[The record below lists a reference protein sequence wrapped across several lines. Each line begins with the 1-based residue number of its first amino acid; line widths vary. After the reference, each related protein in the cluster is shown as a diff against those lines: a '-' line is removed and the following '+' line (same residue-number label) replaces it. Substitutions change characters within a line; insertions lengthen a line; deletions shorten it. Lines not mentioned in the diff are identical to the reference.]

1 METYISLRRLSYFW
15 DKVKEYISK
24 VVRNTISPSSEKEV
38 VNVLT
43 ASATAPTGVEDAYYI
58 NKTENILYVC
68 EQGQWN
74 AVAASEDC
82 IYVTEDTSRIYA
94 WRGTEGFVEITGD
107 AIDDTIHVMNITTD
121 LEDYTTSGLYKVAL
135 VNRLTKSTVYYTM
148 VVSTTRGKTLIGKPI
163 GSGIAYKQML
173 THESGWMV
181 RTKQNDGA
189 WGEWTEHTYAYEE
202 DIQEATTE
210 EIDALF
216 E

>member
-43 ASATAPTGVEDAYYI
+43 ASATAPTEVDDAYYI
-58 NKTENILYVC
+58 NRTENVLYVC

-82 IYVTEDTSRIYA
+82 IYVTEDTSCIYA
-94 WRGTEGFVEITGD
+94 YRSAEGFVEITGD
-107 AIDDTIHVMNITTD
+107 AIDDTIHVTNITTA
-121 LEDYTTSGLYKVAL
+121 LENYTTPGLYKVAL
-135 VNRLTKSTVYYTM
+135 VQGTRITTYYTM
-148 VVSTTRGKTLIGKPI
+148 VVSLTRGKMSMNQPV
-163 GSGIAYKQML
+163 SGRAYKQML
-173 THESGWMV
+173 TNESGWMV
-181 RTKQNDGA
+181 RTKQNAGA